1 MSARSPKPKKPL
13 PAADTPRVHALP
25 NGVRVVCDPMPGLQT
40 VALSVVAGRGARFED
55 AERSGWSHLLEH
67 MVFKGAGG
75 RSAKNI
81 VEVIEAEGGHINAAT
96 GYERTSY
103 QVRALSHG
111 LELGSRV
118 ISDLVLRPH
127 MEEGDLQREKQ
138 VVGQEIAEAADTP
151 DDLVFEL
158 AQEAAFADQPLGRP
172 ILGTVESIGRSTPE
186 TLSAWRQA
194 LYGPETLVVSA
205 AGAVDEDELLR
216 LAERDFGQAFG
227 PSLPPPEPASFVGGV
242 RTVAKPLEQANV
254 VLLLPAV
261 GVLDPD
267 YFALRLL
274 AEILGGGMASRL
286 FQEAREKRG
295 LAYAIDAY
303 SETYADTGVLGV
315 FAGCAAK
322 DAEELARVTAGEIVE
337 LLKPVPE
344 AELARAKAQLKGSM
358 FMGREGALARAE
370 QAAGQVLL
378 FGRTLHPDI
387 VAREVDAVTA
397 GDIARLVQWIL
408 QARKS
413 AVAVLGPKAALRAAP
428 VFEASLFGMGAIG
441 FAPTY

>member
-1 MSARSPKPKKPL
+1 M
-13 PAADTPRVHALP
+13 TPRVHTLA
-25 NGVRVVCDPMPGLQT
+25 NGVRVVCDPLPGWQT

-55 AERSGWSHLLEH
+55 AARSGWSHLLEH

-75 RSAKNI
+75 RSARAI

-96 GYERTSY
+96 GYERTSF
-103 QVRALSHG
+103 QVRALRGG
-111 LELGSRV
+111 LDLGSAV
-118 ISDLVLRPH
+118 VSDLLLRPA
-127 MEEGDLQREKQ
+127 MAADDLAREKQ

-158 AQEAAFADQPLGRP
+158 AQQAAYAGQPLGRP
-172 ILGTVESIGRSTPE
+172 ILGTPRSIGKATPE
-186 TLSAWRQA
+186 TMEAWRAA
-194 LYGPETLVVSA
+194 LYAPETLVISA

-216 LAERDFGQAFG
+216 LAERDFGMARAG
-227 PSLPPPEPASFVGGV
+227 GAMAAEPARFVGG
-242 RTVAKPLEQANV
+242 RKTVAKRLEQANL

-261 GVLDPD
+261 GVTDPD

-286 FQEAREKRG
+286 FQEARETRG

-315 FAGCAAK
+315 FAGCDAK
-322 DAEELARVTAGEIVE
+322 DAAELAEVTAREIRALSE
-337 LLKPVPE
+337 PVPA

-358 FMGREGALARAE
+358 FMGRESALARAE

-378 FGRTLHPDI
+378 FGETLDPEQ
-387 VAREVDAVTA
+387 VAAEVDAVTA
-397 GDIARLVQWIL
+397 EQIAGLVRRIL
-408 QARKS
+408 APGL
-413 AVAVLGPKAALRAAP
+413 AATAILGPRSALGAADRMDAG
-428 VFEASLFGMGAIG
+428 LFG
-441 FAPTY
+441 